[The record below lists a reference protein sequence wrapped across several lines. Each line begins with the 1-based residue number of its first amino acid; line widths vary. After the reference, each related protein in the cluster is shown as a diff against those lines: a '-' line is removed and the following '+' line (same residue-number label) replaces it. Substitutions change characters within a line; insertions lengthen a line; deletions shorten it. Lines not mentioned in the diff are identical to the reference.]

1 MESEQVDIELGQA
14 SSTEIAR
21 NAAPEE
27 APKAPNETPRP
38 VSAKRMSLPITSTP
52 SRPSRRRLMSG
63 DRPSSKM
70 LRKRTVNNMQ
80 TTTHTAACTPSSSYD
95 SQLNKLDVQTA
106 SAIIDAPPAPTLRSI
121 RRTACGIS
129 EIRPKAVRFAA
140 RMSAALTLSSLFW
153 LIPGYPQGTWVYITA
168 LMVSW
173 FPSMDAASVI
183 KKTIQ
188 RIQGTVMG
196 AILGILVGYFSFV
209 IDTNQGRAKQ
219 AVFLGVMIA
228 LVTFLYTFLFVQY
241 RYIAS
246 HSYAGLVAL
255 MTFAIALEPF
265 YVEGQGS
272 AAWNKALLRCLNVII
287 GCVIGGIV
295 SLVVFPKSTKGLVRE
310 KLVSQ
315 INLAGEASQAVMLWS
330 AKVFSG
336 QGAPAFLGSVLT
348 ECRNSGDIIRE
359 GEDDEDDIAA
369 YNAYNKAIKQWKDTK
384 SLFPLMHYD
393 AGAHCAKKLGI
404 GKHEAEFNKKAAIIL
419 ARAFRLQTT
428 AVLIHSIARNDQG
441 HDFMED
447 ELHTFGFIGRLIGSL
462 LQCPFSEDAEAIAD
476 DLLNQLVYVREFAM
490 DEAVDVAEAAR
501 ATTNGDA
508 SSMTLMRDA
517 LRLRLANG
525 EANMPLSLH
534 SSDNSSLL
542 FLQLV
547 EHLCL
552 RALRLYYA
560 SKELLGED
568 EKS

>member
-1 MESEQVDIELGQA
+1 
-14 SSTEIAR
+14 
-21 NAAPEE
+21 
-27 APKAPNETPRP
+27 
-38 VSAKRMSLPITSTP
+38 
-52 SRPSRRRLMSG
+52 
-63 DRPSSKM
+63 
-70 LRKRTVNNMQ
+70 
-80 TTTHTAACTPSSSYD
+80 
-95 SQLNKLDVQTA
+95 
-106 SAIIDAPPAPTLRSI
+106 
-121 RRTACGIS
+121 
-129 EIRPKAVRFAA
+129 
-140 RMSAALTLSSLFW
+140 
-153 LIPGYPQGTWVYITA
+153 
-168 LMVSW
+168 
-173 FPSMDAASVI
+173 MDAASVI

-188 RIQGTVMG
+188 RIQGTIMG
-196 AILGILVGYFSFV
+196 AILGLLVGFFSFV

-272 AAWNKALLRCLNVII
+272 AAWNKALLRCANVII

-315 INLAGEASQAVMLWS
+315 INVAGEASQAVMAWS
-330 AKVFSG
+330 AKVFGG

-348 ECRNSGDIIRE
+348 VCRNGGDIRE
-359 GEDDEDDIAA
+359 GEDDIAA

-384 SLFPLMHYD
+384 SLFPLMQYD
-393 AGAHCAKKLGI
+393 AGLHCAKKLGV
-404 GKHEAEFNKKAAIIL
+404 GKHETEFNKKAAIVL

-428 AVLIHSIARNDQG
+428 AVLLHSIARNDQG
-441 HDFMED
+441 HDFSED
-447 ELHTFGFIGRLIGSL
+447 ELSTFSFIGHLIGSL
-462 LQCPFSEDAEAIAD
+462 LHCPFREDTEAIAD
-476 DLLNQLVYVREFAM
+476 DLLNQLVSVREFAL

-501 ATTNGDA
+501 ATSNGDA
-508 SSMTLMRDA
+508 SSMALMRDA

-525 EANMPLSLH
+525 EGNMPLSLY

-560 SKELLGED
+560 SKELLGGD
-568 EKS
+568 EKGE